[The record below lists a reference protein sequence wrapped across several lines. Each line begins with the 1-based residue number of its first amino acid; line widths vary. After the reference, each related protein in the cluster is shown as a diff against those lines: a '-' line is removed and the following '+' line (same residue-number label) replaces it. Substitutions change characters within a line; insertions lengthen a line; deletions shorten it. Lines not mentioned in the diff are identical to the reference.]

1 MMGLTPDDC
10 DGALQFLE
18 ETCDAIAAA
27 KAELERSAILAKRTR
42 KRIFVTAEGSVA
54 QREAVAET
62 HVDVISADCRHVEAI
77 SEFSAQGQTRSA
89 DDQSRCLPNTG
100 SISSCCKQMT
110 KLEQLRIE

>member
-1 MMGLTPDDC
+1 MGLTPDDC

-42 KRIFVTAEGSVA
+42 KRIFLTAEGPVA

-62 HVDVISADCRHVEAI
+62 HADVIAADTRHVDAITEFESLKAKREVQAIKVDVYRTQAA
-77 SEFSAQGQTRSA
+77 
-89 DDQSRCLPNTG
+89 SRRVA
-100 SISSCCKQMT
+100 SK
-110 KLEQLRIE
+110 